1 VRFEPVLKFELSFKL
16 KFILD
21 MYMGYMIVT
30 VITAAI
36 GGLIG
41 KVLQRKID
49 KYLQVPMSSGRSGA
63 EIAEEMLDHYGL
75 YDVRIV
81 QGQGMLTDHYNPQT
95 KTISLSPPIY
105 AGTSVA
111 SAAVAAHECGHAVQ
125 HAEAYA
131 FLQMRSAVVPLVQI
145 SSKVQRFVLMGAFMG
160 MGMASQVGGILM
172 LACVALFSITAL
184 FSFITLPVE
193 FDASNRALA
202 WLDDTGAVQ
211 GEEYDGAKDALKWAA
226 MTYVA
231 AALSALI
238 MVLFFLMKYM
248 GSRR

>member
-1 VRFEPVLKFELSFKL
+1 
-16 KFILD
+16 

-30 VITAAI
+30 MITAAI
-36 GGLIG
+36 GGLVG
-41 KVLQRKID
+41 KVLQRKIN
-49 KYLQVPMSSGRSGA
+49 KYLQVPMRSGRSGA
-63 EIAEEMLDHYGL
+63 DIAKEMLDHYQL
-75 YDVRIV
+75 HDVRIV
-81 QGQGMLTDHYNPQT
+81 EGQGMLTDHYNPQT

-105 AGTSVA
+105 SGTSVA

-125 HAEAYA
+125 HAESYA
-131 FLQMRSAVVPLVQI
+131 FLKMRSAIVPLVQL
-145 SSKVQRFVLMGAFMG
+145 SSKAQRFVLMGAFMG
-160 MGMASQVGGILM
+160 VGASAGAAGGGIGNVLM
-172 LACVALFSITAL
+172 IACIALFSITAL

-238 MVLFFLMKYM
+238 MVLYLVMRFS
-248 GSRR
+248 GRR

>member
-1 VRFEPVLKFELSFKL
+1 
-16 KFILD
+16 
-21 MYMGYMIVT
+21 MGGYMGYMIVT
-30 VITAAI
+30 MIAAAI
-36 GGLIG
+36 GGLVG
-41 KVLQRKID
+41 KVLQSKIN
-49 KYLQVPMSSGRSGA
+49 KYLQVPMSSGQSGA
-63 EIAEEMLDHYGL
+63 QIAQQMLDHYNL
-75 YDVRIV
+75 HDVRIV
-81 QGQGMLTDHYNPQT
+81 EGQGMLTDHYNPQT

-105 AGTSVA
+105 QGTSVA

-125 HAEAYA
+125 HAEAYS
-131 FLQMRSAVVPLVQI
+131 FLQMRSAIVPLVQL
-145 SSKVQRFVLMGAFMG
+145 SSKAQQFVLMGAFMG
-160 MGMASQVGGILM
+160 MGMAQGVGGILM
-172 LACVALFSITAL
+172 LACIVLFSITAL

-211 GEEYDGAKDALKWAA
+211 GAEYDGAKDALKWAA

-238 MVLFFLMKYM
+238 MVLFFVMRYM

>member
-1 VRFEPVLKFELSFKL
+1 
-16 KFILD
+16 
-21 MYMGYMIVT
+21 MYMGYMM
-30 VITAAI
+30 ITLAMAAI

-41 KVLQRKID
+41 KVLQRKIN
-49 KYLQVPMSSGRSGA
+49 KYLQVPMSSGKTGA
-63 EIAEEMLDHYGL
+63 QIAKDMLDHYGL

-81 QGQGMLTDHYNPQT
+81 EGQGMLTDHYNPQT

-105 AGTSVA
+105 SGNSVA

-131 FLQMRSAVVPLVQI
+131 FLQMRSAIVPLVQF
-145 SSKVQRFVLMGAFMG
+145 SARAQQFVLMGAFIG
-160 MGMASQVGGILM
+160 MGMAGQVGGLLM
-172 LACVALFSITAL
+172 LACVVLFGITAL

-211 GEEYDGAKDALKWAA
+211 GAEYDGAKDALKWAA

-231 AALSALI
+231 AALSALV
-238 MVLFFLMKYM
+238 MVMYFLMRYM
-248 GSRR
+248 NSR

>member
-1 VRFEPVLKFELSFKL
+1 
-16 KFILD
+16 
-21 MYMGYMIVT
+21 MGYMMVT
-30 VITAAI
+30 LVMAAI
-36 GGLIG
+36 GGLVG
-41 KVLQRKID
+41 KVLQRKIN
-49 KYLQVPMSSGRSGA
+49 KYLQVPMRSGQNGA
-63 EIAEEMLDHYGL
+63 EIAKQMLDHYGL

-81 QGQGMLTDHYNPQT
+81 EGQGMLTDHYNPQT

-105 AGTSVA
+105 SGTSVA

-131 FLQMRSAVVPLVQI
+131 FLQMRSAIVPFVQF
-145 SSKVQRFVLMGAFMG
+145 SSKAQQFVLMGAFMG
-160 MGMASQVGGILM
+160 MGMAGQVGGWLM
-172 LACVALFSITAL
+172 LACVVLFGITAL

-231 AALSALI
+231 AALSALV
-238 MVLFFLMKYM
+238 MVMYFLMRYM
-248 GSRR
+248 NRR

>member
-1 VRFEPVLKFELSFKL
+1 
-16 KFILD
+16 
-21 MYMGYMIVT
+21 MGYMIVT
-30 VITAAI
+30 AIAAAI
-36 GGLIG
+36 GGLVG
-41 KVLQRKID
+41 KVLQSKIN
-49 KYLQVPMSSGRSGA
+49 KYLQVPMSSGRSGSQ
-63 EIAEEMLDHYGL
+63 IAKEMLDHYGL

-81 QGQGMLTDHYNPQT
+81 EGQGMLTDHYNPQT

-105 AGTSVA
+105 NGTSVA

-125 HAEAYA
+125 HAEAYS
-131 FLQMRSAVVPLVQI
+131 FLQMRSAIVPFVQF
-145 SSKVQRFVLMGAFMG
+145 SSRAQRFVV
-160 MGMASQVGGILM
+160 MGMAFIGAGATSQVGGWMM
-172 LACVALFSITAL
+172 LACVVLFGITAL

-202 WLDDTGAVQ
+202 WLDETGAVQ
-211 GEEYDGAKDALKWAA
+211 GAEYDGAKDALKWAA

-238 MVLFFLMKYM
+238 MVLYFLMRYM

>member
-1 VRFEPVLKFELSFKL
+1 
-16 KFILD
+16 
-21 MYMGYMIVT
+21 MGYMMVT
-30 VITAAI
+30 LVMAAI
-36 GGLIG
+36 GGLVG
-41 KVLQRKID
+41 KVLQRKIN
-49 KYLQVPMSSGRSGA
+49 KYLQVPMRSGQNGA
-63 EIAEEMLDHYGL
+63 QIAKQMLDHYGL

-81 QGQGMLTDHYNPQT
+81 EGQGMLTDHYNPQT

-105 AGTSVA
+105 SGTSVA

-131 FLQMRSAVVPLVQI
+131 FLQMRSAIVPFVQF
-145 SSKVQRFVLMGAFMG
+145 SSKAQQFVLMGAFMG
-160 MGMASQVGGILM
+160 MGMAGQVGGLLM
-172 LACVALFSITAL
+172 LACVVLFGITAL

-211 GEEYDGAKDALKWAA
+211 GEEYHGAKDALKWAA

-231 AALSALI
+231 AALSALV
-238 MVLFFLMKYM
+238 MVMYFLMRYM
-248 GSRR
+248 NRR

>member
-1 VRFEPVLKFELSFKL
+1 
-16 KFILD
+16 
-21 MYMGYMIVT
+21 MYTGGYMIIT
-30 VITAAI
+30 LITAAI
-36 GGLIG
+36 GGLVG
-41 KVLQRKID
+41 KVLQRKIN
-49 KYLQVPMSSGRSGA
+49 KYLQVPMRSGRTGA
-63 EIAEEMLDHYGL
+63 QIAKQMLDHYQL

-81 QGQGMLTDHYNPQT
+81 EGQGMLTDHYNPQT

-105 AGTSVA
+105 NGTSVA

-125 HAEAYA
+125 HAESYA
-131 FLQMRSAVVPLVQI
+131 FLQMRSAIVPLVQM
-145 SSKVQRFVLMGAFMG
+145 SSKAQRFVLMGAFMG
-160 MGMASQVGGILM
+160 AGASAAIGGTLM
-172 LACVALFSITAL
+172 IACIAVFSVTAL

-238 MVLFFLMKYM
+238 MVLYLVMRF
-248 GSRR
+248 SNRR